1 MQAETGERE
10 AICCLVIPLFNC
22 LQRKV
27 ERINPINDPLNCLS
41 IDSIRMP
48 LDYHGYVNY
57 DSYGNA
63 QIKEACLELKEISHF
78 CLNEE
83 ESSEVVD
90 KK

>member
-1 MQAETGERE
+1 M
-10 AICCLVIPLFNC
+10 N
-22 LQRKV
+22 
-27 ERINPINDPLNCLS
+27 
-41 IDSIRMP
+41 
-48 LDYHGYVNY
+48 YHGYVNY